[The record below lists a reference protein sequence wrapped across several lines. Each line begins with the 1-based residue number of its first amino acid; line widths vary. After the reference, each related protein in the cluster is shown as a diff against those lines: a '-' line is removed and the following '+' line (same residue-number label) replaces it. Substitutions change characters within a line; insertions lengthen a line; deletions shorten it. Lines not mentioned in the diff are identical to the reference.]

1 MIRRLVLLAA
11 LLLSA
16 SAAAQTQKSM
26 QIIVPFAPGASA
38 DGISR
43 IVATELAARLNRQIV
58 VENKPGAGGSLGLM
72 TLAKAPADGDTLAVG
87 ATGALVIGPHMPN
100 APPLDPLR
108 DLAPIAK
115 LIDIPI
121 VVVANPQSGPK
132 SIAELIARAKQNP
145 NGVSYGSTGVNSG
158 QHLAMELLR
167 QATGANLVHVPYRGS
182 APTVTDVLGGQIT
195 VACVDLTSAYPH
207 IQSGGLLAL
216 GVTSSV
222 RSALVPNVPTIAEAG
237 VAGFGREGGFI
248 GLFAPAGTPE
258 AAIKRLSGEVKAI
271 LAVPDVQA
279 RVRQLAVDTA
289 YLDDVA
295 FARFLAA
302 EFGEMEGGAALD
314 RTDQLMPVPRGP
326 NPV

>member
-302 EFGEMEGGAALD
+302 ESAKWKEAL
-314 RTDQLMPVPRGP
+314 RSIGLT
-326 NPV
+326 N

>member
-11 LLLSA
+11 LLLPA
-16 SAAAQTQKSM
+16 SAPAQTQKTM

-43 IVATELAARLNRQIV
+43 IVATELGARLGRQIV
-58 VENKPGAGGSLGLM
+58 VENKPGAGGSLGLI

-158 QHLAMELLR
+158 QHLAMELLK

-207 IQSGGLLAL
+207 IQAGGLLAL

-222 RSALVPNVPTIAEAG
+222 RSALIPSVPTIAEAG

-258 AAIKRLSGEVKAI
+258 PAIKRLSAEIKAL
-271 LAVPDVQA
+271 LAVPDVQE

-302 EFGEMEGGAALD
+302 ESAKWKEAL
-314 RTDQLMPVPRGP
+314 RSIGLT
-326 NPV
+326 N

>member
-1 MIRRLVLLAA
+1 M
-11 LLLSA
+11 
-16 SAAAQTQKSM
+16 
-26 QIIVPFAPGASA
+26 
-38 DGISR
+38 
-43 IVATELAARLNRQIV
+43 
-58 VENKPGAGGSLGLM
+58 
-72 TLAKAPADGDTLAVG
+72 
-87 ATGALVIGPHMPN
+87 
-100 APPLDPLR
+100 
-108 DLAPIAK
+108 
-115 LIDIPI
+115 
-121 VVVANPQSGPK
+121 
-132 SIAELIARAKQNP
+132 
-145 NGVSYGSTGVNSG
+145 
-158 QHLAMELLR
+158 
-167 QATGANLVHVPYRGS
+167 
-182 APTVTDVLGGQIT
+182 TDVLGGQIT

-302 EFGEMEGGAALD
+302 ESAKWKEAL
-314 RTDQLMPVPRGP
+314 RSIGLT
-326 NPV
+326 N

>member
-11 LLLSA
+11 LLLPA
-16 SAAAQTQKSM
+16 SAPAQTQKTM

-43 IVATELAARLNRQIV
+43 IVATELGARLGRQIL
-58 VENKPGAGGSLGLM
+58 VENKPGAGGSLGLI

-158 QHLAMELLR
+158 QHLAMELLK

-207 IQSGGLLAL
+207 IQAGGLLAL

-258 AAIKRLSGEVKAI
+258 PAIKRLSGEIKAI

-279 RVRQLAVDTA
+279 RVRQLAVDAA
-289 YLDDVA
+289 YMDDVA

-302 EFGEMEGGAALD
+302 ESAKWKEAL
-314 RTDQLMPVPRGP
+314 RSIGLT
-326 NPV
+326 N

>member
-1 MIRRLVLLAA
+1 
-11 LLLSA
+11 LLLPA
-16 SAAAQTQKSM
+16 SAPAQTQKTM

-43 IVATELAARLNRQIV
+43 IVATELGARLGRQIV
-58 VENKPGAGGSLGLM
+58 VENKPGAGGSLGLI

-158 QHLAMELLR
+158 QHLAMELLK

-207 IQSGGLLAL
+207 IQAGGLLAL

-258 AAIKRLSGEVKAI
+258 PAIKRLSAEIKAL
-271 LAVPDVQA
+271 LAVPDVQE

-302 EFGEMEGGAALD
+302 ESAKWKEAL
-314 RTDQLMPVPRGP
+314 RSIGLT
-326 NPV
+326 N